1 MDTTEFRNI
10 LKKGE
15 DGFFLV
21 HCKDKKLDTEDMI
34 KIWGEELLSFMDDP
48 ECKYMILSLDHV
60 ALISSSAL
68 RYLILG
74 HQKGA
79 ELKKPFGVC
88 NINEDIMETIQ
99 MTCLDKFFN
108 IGNNEDE
115 IRKILLSIG
124 EEQEF
129 DLS

>member
-1 MDTTEFRNI
+1 MDTMEFRNT
-10 LKKGE
+10 LKKE
-15 DGFFLV
+15 NGFFIV
-21 HCKDKKLDTEDMI
+21 HCKDKKLDTEDII
-34 KIWGEELLSFMDDP
+34 KNWGEELLAIMDDP
-48 ECKYMILSLDHV
+48 ECKYLILSLQDV

-88 NINEDIMETIQ
+88 CINDDIMETIQ

-108 IGNNEDE
+108 IGTDEDD
-115 IRKILLSIG
+115 IRKILIKVG
-124 EEQEF
+124 EELEF
-129 DLS
+129 ELT